1 MIFPFVFIIFMKIE
15 FLEEIMV
22 KLYGSSLC
30 PDCIACKKSFDA
42 EKVAYEFHDITLD
55 LRELK
60 NFLALRDS
68 NPKFDKAK
76 QKGLIGIPIL
86 MTEDGSLTF
95 KWQEFVKNPLS
106 AEDCGDNACGVNF

>member
-1 MIFPFVFIIFMKIE
+1 MKIE

-30 PDCIACKKSFDA
+30 PDCISCKKSFDA
-42 EKVAYEFHDITLD
+42 EKVAYEFHDITSD

-60 NFLALRDS
+60 NFLVLRDS

-86 MTEDGSLTF
+86 MTENGSLTF

-106 AEDCGDNACGVNF
+106 AENCGENACGVKF